1 MFVIGKALKLRSYLV
16 FPYLV
21 GASSDVV
28 AVVFKIATII
38 FVFFFHYFLQKFLLN
53 VKYLRL
59 SHENGIRFIEVSRH
73 QMYLNGKK
81 KNTKHMRNIKPNVEI
96 DSCCKNC
103 SQRSHTVMRL
113 ASCQFR
119 WFATF
124 HLIKRVPICLK
135 IVVIG
140 EWGFFLPFHV
150 TIRKVYCAYSTSQL
164 N

>member
-59 SHENGIRFIEVSRH
+59 NHENGIRFIEVSRH

-81 KNTKHMRNIKPNVEI
+81 KHKTYEKYQAECGNRFV
-96 DSCCKNC
+96 
-103 SQRSHTVMRL
+103 L
-113 ASCQFR
+113 
-119 WFATF
+119 
-124 HLIKRVPICLK
+124 
-135 IVVIG
+135 
-140 EWGFFLPFHV
+140 
-150 TIRKVYCAYSTSQL
+150 
-164 N
+164 